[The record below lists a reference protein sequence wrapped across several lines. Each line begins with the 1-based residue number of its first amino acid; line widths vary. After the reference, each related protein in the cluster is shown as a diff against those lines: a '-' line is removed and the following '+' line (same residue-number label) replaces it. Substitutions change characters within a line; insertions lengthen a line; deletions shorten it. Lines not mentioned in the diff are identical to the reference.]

1 MERMGA
7 SKAEIIA
14 WWEQHLSDDGAYHSL
29 LHLYEED
36 SLPKAIELVREKRKR
51 ESTSWNVVNYTK
63 TLLGL
68 LEKAGEQAE

>member
-29 LHLYEED
+29 LRLYEED

-51 ESTSWNVVNYTK
+51 ESTSSMGYTTNY
-63 TLLGL
+63 L
-68 LEKAGEQAE
+68 QN